1 MTEKKESI
9 GIISGGGQFPLLV
22 ADSIRRMGMRVVAVA
37 HVEDTDPS
45 LGETVDKIIW
55 IKLGKLGRLIKVFK
69 QNNVKRV
76 LMAGTISKNH
86 MFSKARPD
94 IRGLSFISRL
104 AIFHD
109 DGILRA
115 LADELAKEGI
125 EIVSSTKY
133 LPELLAPEGCLTKR
147 RPSRGDKEDICIG
160 WEVAKE
166 LGRLD
171 IGQCV
176 VVRKRAI
183 VALEGIDGTDATISR
198 GGKLAEKGAVVVKIC
213 KPNQDTR
220 FDVPSV
226 GLDTLNVM
234 SEVKAAVLAVEAGKT
249 LMFNREEMIRYA
261 DKEGISIIAYK
272 EGPEAPGRK

>member
-22 ADSIRRMGMRVVAVA
+22 ADSIRRMGMRVIAVA

-45 LGETVDKIIW
+45 LEEKVDKITW

-69 QNNVKRV
+69 QNNVKKV

-109 DGILRA
+109 DRILRA

-166 LGRLD
+166 
-171 IGQCV
+171 
-176 VVRKRAI
+176 I

-234 SEVKAAVLAVEAGKT
+234 SEVKAAVLAVEAEKT

-272 EGPEAPGRK
+272 EEPEAPRRK